1 MLRRGDTL
9 GEGIS
14 FSLADKL
21 KLATRLDAFGVSY
34 VEGGYPGSNEKDSQF
49 FENVPGTM
57 ASGTRV
63 VAFGNTRY
71 KNTTCEADRNVQ
83 ALKSADTPVV
93 TLVGK
98 AWGMQ
103 VEVVLETTR
112 EENLAM
118 IGETVRYFKNLGK
131 EVMLD
136 AEHFF
141 DGYKDCAEYA
151 LATLGA
157 AADAG
162 VDVLVLCD
170 TNGGSL
176 PWEIEEMTAAV
187 VSAFPEVRIGIHCHN
202 DMDLA
207 VANTISAVH
216 AGASLVQGCVNGYG
230 ERTGNAN
237 LMSVI
242 PSLQLK
248 MGFKCVGDTLKELT
262 AVSRYFD
269 EVANLQPNTAQPF
282 TGVSAF
288 AHKGG
293 LHVAA
298 VLKDPDTYQFIDPSA
313 VGNERRMLVS
323 ELSGR
328 HNILSKA
335 KELGFDID
343 SPEESGAD
351 WNGRAR
357 AILHQVK
364 DLENKG
370 FTFEGAD
377 ASIELFM
384 RRKLVGY
391 RPPFELIDFNVLTGN
406 KRVQY
411 SSDPSVPPR
420 NESVTTATVKIA
432 LLGPSDG
439 SNENMCPTKI
449 CLEVGE
455 STSGPVDAV
464 NIALNKAL
472 HAAYPSLSVV
482 SLVDY
487 KVRIL
492 DPNAATGATTRVMVE
507 FKNSDSGESWTTG
520 MFSGRTFFWLS
531 LSH

>member
-1 MLRRGDTL
+1 
-9 GEGIS
+9 
-14 FSLADKL
+14 
-21 KLATRLDAFGVSY
+21 VSY
-34 VEGGYPGSNEKDSQF
+34 IEGGYPGSNEKDSQF
-49 FENVPGTM
+49 FDEVVGTM
-57 ASGTRV
+57 PNGSRV

-71 KNTTCEADRNVQ
+71 KNTNCEKDKNVQ
-83 ALKSADTPVV
+83 ALQAANTPVV

-103 VEVVLETTR
+103 VDVVLETTR
-112 EENLAM
+112 DENLAM
-118 IGETVRYFKNLGK
+118 IRETVAYFKALGK

-141 DGYKDCAEYA
+141 DGYKDCSEYA
-151 LATLGA
+151 MAALGA
-157 AADAG
+157 AVDAD

-170 TNGGSL
+170 TNGGCL
-176 PWEIEEMTAAV
+176 PWEISELTATV
-187 VSAFPEVRIGIHCHN
+187 VAAFPSVRVGIHCHN

-248 MGFKCVGDTLKELT
+248 MGFECVGDDLKELT
-262 AVSRYFD
+262 SVSRYFD
-269 EVANLQPNTAQPF
+269 EVANLQPNPSQPF
-282 TGVSAF
+282 TGTSAF

-298 VLKDPDTYQFIDPSA
+298 VLKDPDTYQFIEPTL

-335 KELGFDID
+335 RELGFDID
-343 SPEESGAD
+343 SPSEGGID

-357 AILHQVK
+357 TILSQVK
-364 DLENKG
+364 ELENKG

-384 RRKLVGY
+384 RREMLGY

-411 SSDPSVPPR
+411 SSDPTEPPR

-432 LLGPSDG
+432 LLGPTDS
-439 SNENMCPTKI
+439 SNKELCPTKV

-472 HAAYPSLSVV
+472 YAAYPSLSAV

-507 FKNSDSGESWTTG
+507 FRNMDTGESWTTG
-520 MFSGRTFFWLS
+520 RC
-531 LSH
+531 